1 MLTASLATVF
11 VWSTLTQASLS
22 ASGAPQVPVQS
33 APSTPAGTPGQQV
46 VQLLKEGKVRFE
58 LLDDRGKR
66 HKASLVQVQGDA
78 VTLRTRGELLVVPAD
93 QLQRAER
100 SGDAPWDGALIGLA
114 AGGALLAGTVAPDPG
129 DWTVHDT
136 ISFLSFTTAV
146 GFVCDLVHNGRHTV
160 LVGALRSKS
169 ASSLEVRVAG
179 QPRDRRVQV
188 GYRVAF

>member
-1 MLTASLATVF
+1 MLTTTLATVF
-11 VWSTLTQASLS
+11 VWSTLTQTSVS
-22 ASGAPQVPVQS
+22 RPEAPRAALQS
-33 APSTPAGTPGQQV
+33 APATPAGSPGQQV
-46 VQLLKEGKVRFE
+46 IRLLKDGNVRFE

-66 HKASLVQVQGDA
+66 HKASLVQVQGDD

-93 QLQRAER
+93 QLQRADR

-129 DWTVHDT
+129 GWTAHDT

-146 GFVCDLVHNGRHTV
+146 GFVCDLVHSGRHTV
-160 LVGALRSKS
+160 LVGAAHSKN
-169 ASSLEVRVAG
+169 SSRLEAGVAG
-179 QPRDRRVQV
+179 KPHDRRMEV